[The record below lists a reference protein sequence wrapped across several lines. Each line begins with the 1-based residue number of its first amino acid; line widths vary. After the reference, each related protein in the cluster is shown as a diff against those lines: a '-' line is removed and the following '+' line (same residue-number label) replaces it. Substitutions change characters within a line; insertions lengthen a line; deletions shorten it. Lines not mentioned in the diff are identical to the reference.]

1 MTRLKALL
9 HTACWSITL
18 FLAVPLSAEDRCTEG
33 PAGPH
38 DVDYLTAC
46 RPEPVSAQEKD
57 AFVRT
62 LPPDGA
68 LTTFTSAQRTKI
80 DALTAVL
87 RLHEREAV
95 YDVRFIDVPQAWM
108 GLHGRAVLLISVPA
122 LDMLGAGE
130 LQALVAHEIGHE
142 YLLAGWEAASAA
154 GDDAR
159 LQHVEAACDAIAAL
173 SLRALGLSTQPLASA
188 ITKVERYNLAR
199 FGVPLNASRYPGAR
213 ERCRL
218 LERFRSEKR

>member
-1 MTRLKALL
+1 MTCLKALL

-38 DVDYLTAC
+38 DRDYLALC
-46 RPEPVSAQEKD
+46 RPRPVTAHERE
-57 AFVRT
+57 AVVRT
-62 LPPDGA
+62 LPAEGAVTTLTSTQRAKTDGLA
-68 LTTFTSAQRTKI
+68 
-80 DALTAVL
+80 AVL

-95 YDVRFIDVPQAWM
+95 YDIRFIDVPQAWM

-142 YLLAGWEAASAA
+142 YLMTVWEGARAS
-154 GDDAR
+154 GDAAR
-159 LQHVEAACDAIAAL
+159 LRWVEAACDAIAAL
-173 SLRALGLSTQPLASA
+173 TLSALGLSTEALASA
-188 ITKVERYNLAR
+188 IAKVERYNRGR
-199 FGVPLNASRYPGAR
+199 FGVPQNASSYPSAT
-213 ERCRL
+213 ERSRL
-218 LERFRSEKR
+218 LAKFRSDKR

>member
-1 MTRLKALL
+1 MRAVGGETG
-9 HTACWSITL
+9 L
-18 FLAVPLSAEDRCTEG
+18 FAVPLSAEGRCTAG

-46 RPEPVSAQEKD
+46 RPEPVSSQEKD

-95 YDVRFIDVPQAWM
+95 YDVRLIDVPQAWL
-108 GLHGRAVLLISVPA
+108 GLYGRAVLLISVPA
-122 LDMLGAGE
+122 LNMLDAGE

-142 YLLAGWEAASAA
+142 YLLAGWEAARAA

-159 LQHVEAACDAIAAL
+159 LRHVEAACDAIAAL

-188 ITKVERYNLAR
+188 ITKVERYNRAR
-199 FGVPLNASRYPGAR
+199 FGVPQNASSYSGAG
-213 ERCRL
+213 ERRRL
-218 LERFRSEKR
+218 LARFRGGKG